1 MNFIHTDLGSRKRGE
16 IVEITLTAAANVRLM
31 SSSDFSNY
39 RAGRQHRYI
48 GGLARQS
55 PLRLQIP
62 SSGHW
67 HVAVDMQGL
76 RGSTKAAVRVL
87 PGALPE
93 ISQRPLADVPSLV
106 RDEVPTPAQSGGQTH
121 DVFISHASEDK
132 DDFVRAL
139 AGALIAEG
147 LNVWYDEMTLRI
159 GDSLRQKIDQGL
171 ANSRVGLV
179 VLSPAF
185 IKKGWTNYEL
195 DGIVTRTVSGE
206 QVLLPIWHNI
216 TKQQVMDFSP
226 SLADK
231 VARSTATH
239 TIDEIASEIAELIRS
254 RSA

>member
-1 MNFIHTDLGSRKRGE
+1 M
-16 IVEITLTAAANVRLM
+16 
-31 SSSDFSNY
+31 
-39 RAGRQHRYI
+39 
-48 GGLARQS
+48 
-55 PLRLQIP
+55 
-62 SSGHW
+62 
-67 HVAVDMQGL
+67 
-76 RGSTKAAVRVL
+76 
-87 PGALPE
+87 
-93 ISQRPLADVPSLV
+93 
-106 RDEVPTPAQSGGQTH
+106 
-121 DVFISHASEDK
+121 FISHASEDK

-239 TIDEIASEIAELIRS
+239 TIDEIASEIADLIRL
-254 RSA
+254 RNP